1 MIRTR
6 QLSYSYSKGPTLT
19 FPDVDVPQGGVLLL
33 GGPSGAGKSTW
44 LALAAGLV
52 AATSGLIEVAGQSLG
67 PDGTALKQG
76 AALDAWRAC
85 TIGFLPQKLHLSSA
99 LSVHDNLA
107 MAQWAAGQDQDEPRI
122 TEALSALGVQELALR
137 KPAQLSGGQA
147 LRGPCCCSPG

>member
-19 FPDVDVPQGGVLLL
+19 FPGVDVPQGGVLLL

-52 AATSGLIEVAGQSLG
+52 APTTGQLEVAGQSLG
-67 PDGTALKQG
+67 AGGTALKKL
-76 AALDAWRAC
+76 ALDAWRARSV
-85 TIGFLPQKLHLSSA
+85 GFLPQKLHLSAA